1 MNPKNNSLY
10 IDFLEY
16 KTVLRYVLLIAFVLL
31 GGVILKDGIAIL
43 FALIIIYFSA
53 TKNLY
58 RAIEFFFLW
67 FFISNFFI
75 GQGYITNE
83 FLINYIAKPSFL
95 LFLIFLFSFNKIP
108 KQLLSAKYI
117 IYWLA
122 FLSITLFS
130 SVTQGQSPFVIITI
144 SSFFMLY
151 LLLQAK
157 GIHENQYN
165 NLLNLFVAVAIIQT
179 IVSFLQVTQIL
190 SPPSRM
196 MENGTGGQF
205 LMTAG
210 LDDVASGTFGAGASH
225 LTSWYASLISL
236 FLLIIWTITKKG
248 KYIVLMVISFL
259 QFATVDSKTIMVVTV
274 LMLAYFIFFLLKER
288 TLFRLSIRKFI
299 FFIIIISI
307 FSLFFI
313 KEWNAYY
320 QYYGVKTG
328 GSRTSLSAVYGN
340 EVENSKNLML
350 ENIGDWGK
358 IRGFQYVFEDFSNKP
373 MQIIWGYGIQGYT
386 YNGKMTKIENKDTPI
401 MKLNNFTNSRSGL
414 IKQFAVSGLFGL
426 LLFAISIVMWYRY
439 NITKNK
445 NSYDIAKKSLL
456 KIFLSFSLLASF
468 LYSIDL
474 TTIPLI
480 AFAGIISICSKL
492 SQHKTL
498 KQLNIIL
505 QSKRRFK
512 SY

>member
-307 FSLFFI
+307 FSLF
-313 KEWNAYY
+313 
-320 QYYGVKTG
+320 
-328 GSRTSLSAVYGN
+328 SPH
-340 EVENSKNLML
+340 
-350 ENIGDWGK
+350 NID
-358 IRGFQYVFEDFSNKP
+358 N
-373 MQIIWGYGIQGYT
+373 MH
-386 YNGKMTKIENKDTPI
+386 
-401 MKLNNFTNSRSGL
+401 
-414 IKQFAVSGLFGL
+414 
-426 LLFAISIVMWYRY
+426 SI
-439 NITKNK
+439 
-445 NSYDIAKKSLL
+445 L
-456 KIFLSFSLLASF
+456 
-468 LYSIDL
+468 
-474 TTIPLI
+474 
-480 AFAGIISICSKL
+480 
-492 SQHKTL
+492 
-498 KQLNIIL
+498 
-505 QSKRRFK
+505 
-512 SY
+512 